1 MHYLSLMD
9 LIKMGKLNNYIPKSI
24 KNIRLINREIEDCI
38 KKEYLNILNKNI
50 LLEKE
55 WVVNY
60 IKEINEQ
67 NIRTFIIMKL
77 IKGRQII
84 INCNYK
90 KINRGVFIKIKKDKV
105 YLYINSKGLIH
116 LKINNILEV
125 NEDHAREFRFILTLS
140 FPPEYAFI
148 FTLEKKEEF
157 EIQLYS
163 V

>member
-1 MHYLSLMD
+1 MD

-90 KINRGVFIKIKKDKV
+90 KINRGVFIKIKKIK
-105 YLYINSKGLIH
+105 YIYILI
-116 LKINNILEV
+116 LKDSYI
-125 NEDHAREFRFILTLS
+125 
-140 FPPEYAFI
+140 
-148 FTLEKKEEF
+148 
-157 EIQLYS
+157 
-163 V
+163 